1 MPILFNQNLRK
12 MKKILSIIAVAV
24 VVIAVN
30 LTYTNFSQEKSVS
43 PTELA
48 KKVFAQEQVVKVV
61 GKSFIQFDG
70 LESEIGFLVET
81 VNSGLQV
88 IPIDEGSMAS
98 VMDSPPYLKVYWPED
113 MDRPMV
119 QPIAVR

>member
-1 MPILFNQNLRK
+1 